1 MIRALDETIKNLI
14 LEKGCFSLNDVD
26 IRFDQPTHDWAAGLT
41 KPAINCYLYD
51 MRENR
56 DLRNRE
62 WIVERQTDG
71 QTRKKIAPLRVDLT
85 YLITAWTNE
94 IEDEHSILWRLLVAL
109 ASVQVLPAD
118 ILKGELIEQPYPLIT
133 LTAQVSEAMQNLSDL
148 WNVME
153 NELKPAINY
162 TVTLAVDREYVFSAP
177 MVFTKR
183 VDLYPEADRPPQSS
197 AESILQIAGIVHTKG
212 DVAQG
217 VPDAQVLVV
226 ERGQATRSD
235 RFGRYTFRNIP
246 PGAYTLRV
254 TSEGRSVD
262 RKIEV
267 PDGNADLSMYDVEI

>member
-1 MIRALDETIKNLI
+1 MIRGLDETIKALI
-14 LEKGCFSLNDVD
+14 LEKANFSASDVD
-26 IRFDQPTHDWAAGLT
+26 IRFDQPTRDWAAGLT
-41 KPAINCYLYD
+41 KPAINCYMYD
-51 MRENR
+51 IRENR

-62 WIVERQTDG
+62 WIVERQTNG

-94 IEDEHSILWRLLVAL
+94 VEDEHGILWRLLVAL
-109 ASVQVLPAD
+109 ASVQVLPQD
-118 ILKGELIEQPYPLIT
+118 MLKGDLATQPYPLIT

-162 TVTLAVDREYVFSAP
+162 TVTLAVDREYVFRSP

-183 VDLYPEADRPPQSS
+183 VDIYPDTDRPPQSGP
-197 AESILQIAGIVHTKG
+197 ESLLQIGGIVHTE
-212 DVAQG
+212 DDAAQP
-217 VPDAQVLVV
+217 VVDAEVLVV
-226 ERGQATRSD
+226 ERGQRTQSD
-235 RFGRYTFRNIP
+235 RFGRYTFRSIP

-262 RKIEV
+262 RPIQV
-267 PDGNADLSMYDVEI
+267 PDGNADLTMYDVEI